1 MRAQERTHRRSVRVE
16 YLLPDEAASAG
27 RARGLTSRFLTHP
40 RHRATCVTA
49 VTAERIDDVKLVVS
63 ELVANATEHGKS
75 GCRLRLQMTDGRVTV
90 EVYDDN
96 PIPPRIRPFT
106 ADGESG
112 RGLAMVRCLAQ
123 RLDVRSV
130 TGGGKR
136 VRAVLALP
144 V

>member
-27 RARGLTSRFLTHP
+27 RARGLTSRFLTRS
-40 RHRATCVTA
+40 RHRATW

-63 ELVANATEHGKS
+63 ELVANATEHGRS
-75 GCRLRLQMTDGRVTV
+75 GCRLRLQVTDGRVTV

-96 PIPPRIRPFT
+96 PVPPRIRPFT
-106 ADGESG
+106 AEGESG

>member
-1 MRAQERTHRRSVRVE
+1 MS
-16 YLLPDEAASAG
+16 DEAASAG

-40 RHRATCVTA
+40 RHRATS

-96 PIPPRIRPFT
+96 PVPPRIRPFT

-123 RLDVRSV
+123 RLDVSSV

>member
-1 MRAQERTHRRSVRVE
+1 MRAQGRTHRRSVRVE

-27 RARGLTSRFLTHP
+27 RARGLTSRFLTHSG
-40 RHRATCVTA
+40 HRATR

-63 ELVANATEHGKS
+63 ELVANATEHGRN
-75 GCRLRLQMTDGRVTV
+75 GCRLRLQVTDGQVTV
-90 EVYDDN
+90 EVYDDS
-96 PIPPRIRPFT
+96 PVPPRIRPFT
-106 ADGESG
+106 AEGESG